1 MPKQDPSDPFWG
13 PGVTLWARLWQ
24 QQIDMSLRFWA
35 AWMGQMPHAN
45 AADLSREAQKAQ
57 PVTRSA
63 QRKAGTKRSA
73 APGKPGAAPKTA
85 ARTTRK
91 AAPEKTAAQPVTRT
105 ARTASPTASTPAKAA
120 AKPKAEKPA
129 LQPAARPEA
138 ATKPAAGTETETRTT
153 TPQRPKASRSDSQT
167 RGTVH

>member
-35 AWMGQMPHAN
+35 AWMNQMPHAN
-45 AADLSREAQKAQ
+45 AADLSREAQKAK

-73 APGKPGAAPKTA
+73 APDKPKAVPKTA
-85 ARTTRK
+85 ARPTRK
-91 AAPEKTAAQPVTRT
+91 AEPEKTAAQPVTRT

-120 AKPKAEKPA
+120 EKPKAKKAAP
-129 LQPAARPEA
+129 QPTARPGV
-138 ATKPAAGTETETRTT
+138 ATKPPAGTATKTRTT
-153 TPQRPKASRSDSQT
+153 TSQMPKASTSNSQA